1 MPRLSAVVI
10 THNEASRVAGCLES
24 LAFADEIV
32 VVDDESADET
42 AEIARRYT
50 PRVIVHAHEGENFDL
65 NKNIGMDAATGDWV
79 LLVDAD
85 ERVTEALADEVR
97 RVIEADPPEA
107 AFWLP
112 RREFY
117 FGRHARHAASSA
129 QVLRLFR
136 RGKARFSG
144 GRLHAHPEVEGA
156 IGTLSAPLD
165 HHAYDTL
172 GAYWKKTR
180 TYTDHEARTRFAAG
194 ERARLADVALEP
206 AKLFRY
212 RYWKLKGYKDG
223 MHGLVF
229 CLATSLYPLMQNW
242 KLYRLGHKARPTP
255 P

>member
-1 MPRLSAVVI
+1 MPSLSAVVI

-32 VVDDESADET
+32 VVDDASTDAT
-42 AEIARRYT
+42 ASVARRYT

-65 NKNIGMDAATGDWV
+65 NKNVGMDAATGEWV

-85 ERVTEALADEVR
+85 ERVTEALASEIR
-97 RVIEADPPEA
+97 RVIAANPPEA

-144 GRLHAHPEVEGA
+144 ERLHAHPEVSGA
-156 IGTLSAPLD
+156 IGTLAAPLD

-172 GAYWKKTR
+172 GAYWQKTHA
-180 TYTDHEARTRFAAG
+180 YTDHEARTRFTAG

-242 KLYRLGHKARPTP
+242 KLYRLGRGARSTP
-255 P
+255 E